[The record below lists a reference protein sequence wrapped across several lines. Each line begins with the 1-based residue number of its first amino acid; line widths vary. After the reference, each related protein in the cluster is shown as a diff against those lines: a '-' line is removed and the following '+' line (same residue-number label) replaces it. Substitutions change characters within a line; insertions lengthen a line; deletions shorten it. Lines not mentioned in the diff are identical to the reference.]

1 MKVAGA
7 FRRLAARIRAD
18 TASKALP
25 QLMALDVIFE
35 KSIPLARRVDH
46 RPALVYGLTFR
57 GVAHFFRSEYKEAE
71 AAELEA
77 SRLAAEARDGM
88 HLPLSLY
95 YLGLSRANQGR
106 LSEALANMQEG
117 LELATRN
124 HNAVAM
130 SRIPNGIGWVWREL
144 GDLRKAI
151 EYNEGCVEVARRT
164 GAVEAESNALSRM
177 P

>member
-1 MKVAGA
+1 
-7 FRRLAARIRAD
+7 
-18 TASKALP
+18 
-25 QLMALDVIFE
+25 MALDVIFE